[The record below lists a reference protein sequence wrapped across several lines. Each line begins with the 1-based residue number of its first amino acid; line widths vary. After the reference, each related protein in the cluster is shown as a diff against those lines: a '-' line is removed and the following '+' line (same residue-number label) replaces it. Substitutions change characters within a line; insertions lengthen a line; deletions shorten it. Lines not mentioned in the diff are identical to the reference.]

1 MRAIV
6 CIYRDK
12 LEQYLK
18 IKAGIKNGEN
28 SEVDCK
34 VEEVD
39 EESDTET
46 KLHDAI
52 TAVKNQQEKE
62 EKRKKKKLLKERKKV
77 EEKTKLDMIIPGD
90 VGPTDTAADSLFTLK
105 TIRSIDD
112 VDKLIVKPALPDVD
126 EEPDDDDIDRIYER
140 YQSKLVHYNKD
151 DEVLDSSGK
160 FYRKPVDKDM
170 NLHND
175 GESSDS
181 DEEPDLSKGLGV
193 DSDDDEQLSI
203 SEAEVDM
210 DKIAPIL
217 DNHLLTDLDPANKT
231 QKRLKKV
238 AMWFDKVRKSNVLTY
253 TKIIMGITMQ
263 CHFISDC
270 F

>member
-1 MRAIV
+1 M
-6 CIYRDK
+6 
-12 LEQYLK
+12 EQYLK
-18 IKAGIKNGEN
+18 IKAGIKDGEN
-28 SEVDCK
+28 SEAECK

-39 EESDTET
+39 EESDVET

-77 EEKTKLDMIIPGD
+77 EEKTKLYMIIPGD

-112 VDKLIVKPALPDVD
+112 VDKLIVKPDLPDV
-126 EEPDDDDIDRIYER
+126 EEGPDDDDLDRIYER

-160 FYRKPVDKDM
+160 FYRKPEEKDK
-170 NLHND
+170 NLHN
-175 GESSDS
+175 ESSDS
-181 DEEPDLSKGLGV
+181 EEEPDLSKGLGV

-217 DNHLLTDLDPANKT
+217 DNHLLTDLDPSNKT

-238 AMWFDKVRKSNVLTY
+238 AMWFDKVRKHDV
-253 TKIIMGITMQ
+253 
-263 CHFISDC
+263 
-270 F
+270 